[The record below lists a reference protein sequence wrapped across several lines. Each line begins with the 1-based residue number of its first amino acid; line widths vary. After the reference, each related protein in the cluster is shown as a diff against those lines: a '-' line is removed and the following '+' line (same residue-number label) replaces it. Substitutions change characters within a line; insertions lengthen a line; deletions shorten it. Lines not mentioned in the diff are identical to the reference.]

1 MPYCSQCG
9 SQVRSEDRFCSQCGA
24 PVNTAKAA
32 EGPPEPEGP
41 SPFEERT
48 REFSQRAQTAYRK
61 AMDTTDHTADYT
73 VEDISENSGFALLS
87 YLGLFLIVPLIGARD
102 SRFARFH
109 VNQGLCLFLAIAL
122 YSILLSVM
130 LALVQWV
137 PVLSDAFRTIYV
149 VLQWAGIAA
158 AVLLAALGIW
168 NANHGLAR
176 DLPLVGSFRL
186 FRTEPKED

>member
-9 SQVRSEDRFCSQCGA
+9 NKVRPEDRFCSQCGA

-32 EGPPEPEGP
+32 EGAEAPEGP
-41 SPFEERT
+41 SPFEEKT

-109 VNQGLCLFLAIAL
+109 VNQGLCLFLALAL
-122 YSILLSVM
+122 YSILISVM